1 MSRVILLLF
10 FFLNISNHSLAKV
23 IDLSCE
29 GIRSVSPKLDVNPEF
44 SDLRHLRIDTNDKII
59 HEMTDGDP
67 SEWTA
72 RWFIKIMNNEYFF
85 SERYED
91 MDERNYL
98 PTYVNSI
105 LNRFTGEYSVQ
116 YIVDGMRLFYKC
128 KPTNQLF

>member
-1 MSRVILLLF
+1 MSRVILLLI
-10 FFLNISNHSLAKV
+10 FFLNISNPSLAKV

-67 SEWTA
+67 SEWTT